1 MVFVRRK
8 VVIKVH
14 LKSLRKIDW
23 KFYVTTN
30 RKILYRFSSL
40 YKEMKWKYICTCS
53 LLSIY
58 REMINVD
65 QVFLKEEKCHDD
77 E

>member
-1 MVFVRRK
+1 M
-8 VVIKVH
+8 
-14 LKSLRKIDW
+14 KI
-23 KFYVTTN
+23 
-30 RKILYRFSSL
+30 
-40 YKEMKWKYICTCS
+40 YICTCS

>member
-1 MVFVRRK
+1 MYMQSIV
-8 VVIKVH
+8 
-14 LKSLRKIDW
+14 
-23 KFYVTTN
+23 Y
-30 RKILYRFSSL
+30 
-40 YKEMKWKYICTCS
+40 
-53 LLSIY
+53 IY